1 MVAMNLEIQNSLH
14 FANPVSIVC
23 LVIRAKLKPIWD
35 VMVIRGHFANVHIVV
50 AQMLCKFAAL
60 EIMIGIL
67 RQCCIYK
74 CLCTVAFEKN
84 LSIFIHSPGEG
95 LVCLSVHVHNSKTI
109 TPIDFIWFTQGVYL
123 WLGPP
128 LRWSGCGCGLQN

>member
-50 AQMLCKFAAL
+50 AQMLCMFAAL

-67 RQCCIYK
+67 RQCC
-74 CLCTVAFEKN
+74 L
-84 LSIFIHSPGEG
+84 
-95 LVCLSVHVHNSKTI
+95 
-109 TPIDFIWFTQGVYL
+109 
-123 WLGPP
+123 
-128 LRWSGCGCGLQN
+128 